1 MRYNYHVFLLLS
13 MIGIIVASKIAGDIV
28 GFNGTNKDGFHF
40 VDHTYA
46 QCEGNEHCINTM
58 LVIVAENNLTWIAIR
73 FR

>member
-1 MRYNYHVFLLLS
+1 MRSNYIILFL
-13 MIGIIVASKIAGDIV
+13 IGLAGMVIASKIAGDIV

-58 LVIVAENNLTWIAIR
+58 LAIVAENNLTWIAIR